1 MVLLSLKKEA
11 ETQAK
16 PEGRITMK
24 KRLQQILSLLCI
36 LALALGCVTTAALA
50 EQQTESRIIAVQ
62 WEDGSSPDDNRPE
75 IAVAYSAAG
84 FSTTLNKANEWKAE
98 VSVTA
103 GTTGDWTWTTPDG
116 YTVQA
121 NKVNDIATVLTVRAK
136 SAATTSESAS
146 VVWVDENNAKGVRPE
161 SLQLALLANGKPYG
175 EPKTVKAP
183 AWKATWDNLPLTD
196 DAGKAIDYTV
206 SQLQQPAGYVSDV
219 NKLTVTNTLQTAK
232 LGLKVTLEGV
242 PEGAD
247 VSKLRLILDG
257 PDPAVHNVT
266 LTYGQLA
273 GGTADFGDVLPGAY
287 LVRNNNADLL
297 IEGYIM
303 DTENSKVSDAVYV
316 KPGETASLEFK
327 YAWKLPEGYE
337 AEEDYD
343 PTANIGNLSFD
354 ILGPDPRMPLQNI
367 TYAQFTNGKYELQDL
382 VPGVYT
388 VIERNAETLIKY
400 YTLTSE
406 SITGMTLNVAPNGTA
421 TAKLYNQYVPAQTPE
436 PDAEFV
442 NIPVT
447 KSWNDNYN
455 ADGNRPESITVRLF
469 ADGVEVDSHV
479 LIPAEG
485 WAYTFMDKP
494 RYQEDHK
501 TEIKYAVREDEVP
514 MYSQEVNGYNIVN
527 NYSPAEV
534 SASVSKVWND
544 TNNAQGTRPIEVAMI
559 LYNGVTEEPAAV
571 VLLGEAN
578 GWTATVNHLPTIV
591 NGQKAVYA
599 WKEQQVL
606 GYTLDYVEQRG
617 NHMTFTNSIWTRPEN
632 PTQGKK
638 PKTPGQAT
646 YIFEDYDTPLGVEI
660 VINHVGDCF
669 D

>member
-1 MVLLSLKKEA
+1 MESRISFGRRVWFVVVKKEA

-36 LALALGCVTTAALA
+36 LALAFGCVTTAALA
-50 EQQTESRIIAVQ
+50 EQQTEPRIIAVQ

-232 LGLKVTLEGV
+232 LGLKVKLEGI

-273 GGTADFGDVLPGAY
+273 GGTYDFGDVLPGAY

-297 IEGYIM
+297 IEGYNM

-327 YAWKLPEGYE
+327 YTWKLPGGYE

-388 VIERNAETLIKY
+388 VVERNAETLIKY

-421 TAKLYNQYVPAQTPE
+421 TAKLYNQYAPAQTPE

-447 KSWNDNYN
+447 KSWNDNYD

-485 WAYTFMDKP
+485 WAAPP
-494 RYQEDHK
+494 R
-501 TEIKYAVREDEVP
+501 
-514 MYSQEVNGYNIVN
+514 
-527 NYSPAEV
+527 
-534 SASVSKVWND
+534 
-544 TNNAQGTRPIEVAMI
+544 
-559 LYNGVTEEPAAV
+559 
-571 VLLGEAN
+571 AN
-578 GWTATVNHLPTIV
+578 T
-591 NGQKAVYA
+591 K
-599 WKEQQVL
+599 
-606 GYTLDYVEQRG
+606 
-617 NHMTFTNSIWTRPEN
+617 
-632 PTQGKK
+632 
-638 PKTPGQAT
+638 
-646 YIFEDYDTPLGVEI
+646 
-660 VINHVGDCF
+660 
-669 D
+669 

>member
-1 MVLLSLKKEA
+1 
-11 ETQAK
+11 
-16 PEGRITMK
+16 MK

-36 LALALGCVTTAALA
+36 LALAFGCVTTAALA
-50 EQQTESRIIAVQ
+50 EQQTEPRIIAVQ
-62 WEDGSSPDDNRPE
+62 WEDGSSPDDDRPE
-75 IAVAYSAAG
+75 IAVTYSATG
-84 FSTTLNKANEWKAE
+84 FSATLNKANNWTAE
-98 VSVTA
+98 TLVA
-103 GTTGDWTWTTPDG
+103 EGTLGDWSFVTPDG
-116 YTVQA
+116 YTIQMTPIADNQGNNGV
-121 NKVNDIATVLTVRAK
+121 KTATVLTVRK
-136 SAATTSESAS
+136 KTVATTSASAS
-146 VVWVDENNAKGVRPE
+146 VVWEDANNAKGVRPE
-161 SLQLALLANGKPYG
+161 SLQLALLANDKPYG

-183 AWKATWDNLPLTD
+183 AWKATWEDLPAND
-196 DAGKAIDYTV
+196 DTGTKIKYTV
-206 SQLQQPAGYVSDV
+206 SQMQQPAGYVSDV
-219 NKLTVTNTLQTAK
+219 NELKVTNTLLTGR
-232 LGLKVTLEGV
+232 LNLKTSLQGV

-247 VSKLRLILDG
+247 ISKLRLILDG

-266 LTYGQLA
+266 MSYSQLA
-273 GGTADFGDVLPGAY
+273 NGTYDFGDVLPGAY

-303 DTENSKVSDAVYV
+303 DTENCKVSDAVYV
-316 KPGETASLEFK
+316 RPDETASLEFK
-327 YAWKLPEGYE
+327 YTWKLPESYE

-343 PTANIGNLSFD
+343 PAANIGNLSFE
-354 ILGPDPRMPLQNI
+354 IMGPDLQKTV
-367 TYAQFTNGKYELQDL
+367 TYAEFTDGKYELQDL

-388 VIERNAETLIKY
+388 VIERNAETLVKY

-406 SITGMTLNVAPNGTA
+406 SVTGMTLNVAPNGTA
-421 TAKLYNQYVPAQTPE
+421 TAKLFNQYTPAPTPE
-436 PDAEFV
+436 PDAEYV

-479 LIPAEG
+479 LTAAEV
-485 WAYTFMDKP
+485 WSYTFMDKP

-501 TEIKYAVREDEVP
+501 TEIKYAVREDEIP

-544 TNNAQGTRPIEVAMI
+544 TNNSQGTRPVEVAMI

-617 NHMTFTNSIWTRPEN
+617 NHMTFTNSVWTRPEN

>member
-1 MVLLSLKKEA
+1 
-11 ETQAK
+11 
-16 PEGRITMK
+16 MK
-24 KRLQQILSLLCI
+24 KWLQRILSLLCI
-36 LALALGCVTTAALA
+36 LALTLGCVTAAALA
-50 EQQTESRIIAVQ
+50 EELKEAHIITVEWKDGDDSDGIRPENLTASYGGQSVQLNAGNGWTGEVSVPAESNGSWTLETPEKYTAAVGEEGKIAPNVTLATMHHAAVPPVSQ
-62 WEDGSSPDDNRPE
+62 EASVKWEDG
-75 IAVAYSAAG
+75 
-84 FSTTLNKANEWKAE
+84 
-98 VSVTA
+98 
-103 GTTGDWTWTTPDG
+103 
-116 YTVQA
+116 
-121 NKVNDIATVLTVRAK
+121 
-136 SAATTSESAS
+136 
-146 VVWVDENNAKGVRPE
+146 NNAKGVRPE
-161 SLQLALLANGKPYG
+161 SVQLALLAGGKPYG
-175 EPKTVKAP
+175 EPKAAKAP
-183 AWKATWDNLPLTD
+183 AWKVTWDNLPAND
-196 DAGKAIDYTV
+196 DTGTKINYTV
-206 SQLQQPAGYVSDV
+206 SQLQQPANYTSAV
-219 NKLTVTNTLQTAK
+219 NGLTVTNTLQTGR
-232 LGLKVTLEGV
+232 LNLKTTVEGV

-247 VSKLRLILDG
+247 ISKLRLILDG

-266 LTYGQLA
+266 MSYSQLA
-273 GGTADFGDVLPGAY
+273 NGTYDFGDVLPGTY

-297 IEGYIM
+297 IEGYVM
-303 DTENSKVSDAVYV
+303 DAENSKVADAVYI

-327 YAWKLPEGYE
+327 YTWKLPEAYE

-343 PTANIGNLSFD
+343 PMENIGNLSFE
-354 ILGPDPRMPLQNI
+354 IMGPDLQKTV
-367 TYAQFTNGKYELQDL
+367 TYAEFTGGKYELQDL

-388 VIERNAETLIKY
+388 VIERNAEALVKY

-406 SITGMTLNVAPNGTA
+406 SVTGMTLNVAPNGTA
-421 TAKLYNQYVPAQTPE
+421 TAKLYNQYVPAPTPE

-447 KSWNDNYN
+447 KSWNDNYD

-479 LIPAEG
+479 LTAAEV
-485 WAYTFMDKP
+485 WSYTFMDKP

-501 TEIKYAVREDEVP
+501 TEIQYAVREDEIP

-527 NYSPAEV
+527 NYTPAEV

-544 TNNAQGTRPIEVAMI
+544 TNNSQGTRPVEVAMI

-591 NGQKAVYA
+591 NGQTAVYA